1 MRRRGYTLIET
12 LACVAIAAV
21 LARTGT
27 LAAVSLATSLRVAT
41 TARTL
46 AQTMRALRARAMAE
60 GRPLEV
66 RFDATA
72 SRWSVRTD
80 DGTIRRDEPLPATVR
95 FTSLP
100 ARALVR
106 FGATGTADNGTV
118 ALGAGASSAR
128 IVVNQ
133 RGRVRLG

>member
-1 MRRRGYTLIET
+1 MRRRGFTLIEA

-21 LARTGT
+21 VARTGS
-27 LAAVSLATSLRVAT
+27 LAAVSLTTSLSVATS
-41 TARTL
+41 ARTL
-46 AQTMRALRARAMAE
+46 AQTMRATRARAMAE

-80 DGTIRRDEPLPATVR
+80 DGTIRHDEPMPRSVR

-106 FGATGTADNGTV
+106 FGSTGTADNGTV
-118 ALGAGASSAR
+118 VLGAGASSAR

>member
-1 MRRRGYTLIET
+1 MRRRGSTLIET
-12 LACVAIAAV
+12 LACVAIAAA
-21 LARTGT
+21 LARTGS
-27 LAAVSLATSLRVAT
+27 LAAAALATSLRVAT
-41 TARTL
+41 SARTL
-46 AQTMRALRARAMAE
+46 AQTMRATRARAMAE
-60 GRPLEV
+60 GRPLEL

-80 DGTIRRDEPLPATVR
+80 DGTIRHDEPLPPSVR

-100 ARALVR
+100 ARALIR
-106 FGATGTADNGTV
+106 FGTTGTADNGTV
-118 ALGAGASSAR
+118 VLGAGAASAR

>member
-1 MRRRGYTLIET
+1 MTRRGFTLIET
-12 LACVAIAAV
+12 LACVAIAAA
-21 LARTGT
+21 LARMGS
-27 LAAVSLATSLRVAT
+27 LAAVSLTTSLRVAT
-41 TARTL
+41 SARTL
-46 AQTMRALRARAMAE
+46 AQTMRATRARAMAE
-60 GRPLEV
+60 GRALEV
-66 RFDATA
+66 RFDAAA

-80 DGTIRRDEPLPATVR
+80 DGTIRHDEPLPNPVR

-100 ARALVR
+100 ARGLVR
-106 FGATGTADNGTV
+106 FGATGMADNGTV

>member
-1 MRRRGYTLIET
+1 MRRRGFTLIEA
-12 LACVAIAAV
+12 LACVAIAAI
-21 LARTGT
+21 LARTGS
-27 LAAVSLATSLRVAT
+27 LAAVSLMTSLRVAT
-41 TARTL
+41 NARTL
-46 AQTMRALRARAMAE
+46 AQTMRATRARAMAE

-66 RFDATA
+66 RFDATPR
-72 SRWSVRTD
+72 RWSIRMD
-80 DGTIRRDEPLPATVR
+80 DGTIRHDEPLSDPVR

-118 ALGAGASSAR
+118 VLGAGASSAR

>member
-1 MRRRGYTLIET
+1 MRRRGFTLIET
-12 LACVAIAAV
+12 LACVAIAAA
-21 LARTGT
+21 LARTGS

-41 TARTL
+41 SARTL
-46 AQTMRALRARAMAE
+46 AQTMRATRARAMAE

-66 RFDATA
+66 RLDATA
-72 SRWSVRTD
+72 GRWSIRSD
-80 DGTIRRDEPLPATVR
+80 DGTIRHDEPLPDPVR

-100 ARALVR
+100 ARPSVR
-106 FGATGTADNGTV
+106 FGATGAADNATV
-118 ALGAGASSAR
+118 VLGAGGSSAR

>member
-1 MRRRGYTLIET
+1 MSRRGFTLIET

-21 LARTGT
+21 LARTGVMV
-27 LAAVSLATSLRVAT
+27 AASLATALRVAT
-41 TARTL
+41 SARTL
-46 AQTMRALRARAMAE
+46 AQTMRATRARAMAE
-60 GRPLEV
+60 GRTLEV
-66 RFDATA
+66 RFDAAA

-80 DGTIRRDEPLPATVR
+80 DGTLRSESPLPHAVR

-106 FGATGTADNGTV
+106 FTATGTADNGTV
-118 ALGAGASSAR
+118 VLGAAASTAR

>member
-1 MRRRGYTLIET
+1 MRRRGFTLIET
-12 LACVAIAAV
+12 LACVAIAAA
-21 LARTGT
+21 LAGTGS

-41 TARTL
+41 SARTL
-46 AQTMRALRARAMAE
+46 AQTMRATRARAMAE
-60 GRPLEV
+60 GRPLEM
-66 RFDATA
+66 RFDAAA

-80 DGTIRRDEPLPATVR
+80 DGTIRHDEPLPDPVR

-100 ARALVR
+100 VRALVR
-106 FGATGTADNGTV
+106 FGATGTGDNGTV
-118 ALGAGASSAR
+118 ALGAGTASAR

>member
-1 MRRRGYTLIET
+1 MRRRGFTLIET
-12 LACVAIAAV
+12 LACVVIAAA
-21 LARTGT
+21 LARTGSLT
-27 LAAVSLATSLRVAT
+27 AVSLATSLRVAT
-41 TARTL
+41 SARTL
-46 AQTMRALRARAMAE
+46 AQTMRATRARAMAE

-66 RFDATA
+66 RFDAAA

-80 DGTIRRDEPLPATVR
+80 DGTIRHEEPLPDPVR

-106 FGATGTADNGTV
+106 FTATGSADNATV
-118 ALGAGASSAR
+118 VLGAAASSAR

>member
-1 MRRRGYTLIET
+1 MTRRGSTLIET
-12 LACVAIAAV
+12 LACVAIAAA
-21 LARTGT
+21 LARTGS

-41 TARTL
+41 SARTL
-46 AQTMRALRARAMAE
+46 AQTMRATRARAMAE

-72 SRWSVRTD
+72 GRWSIRSD
-80 DGTIRRDEPLPATVR
+80 DGTTRHDEPLPDPVR

-100 ARALVR
+100 ARPIVR

-118 ALGAGASSAR
+118 VLGAGASSAR
-128 IVVNQ
+128 IIVNQ

>member
-1 MRRRGYTLIET
+1 MTRRGSTLIET
-12 LACVAIAAV
+12 LACVAIAAA
-21 LARTGT
+21 LARTGS

-41 TARTL
+41 SARTL
-46 AQTMRALRARAMAE
+46 AQTMRATRARAMAE

-72 SRWSVRTD
+72 GRWSIRSD
-80 DGTIRRDEPLPATVR
+80 DGTTRHDEPLPDPVR

-100 ARALVR
+100 ARPIVR

-118 ALGAGASSAR
+118 VLGAGTSSAR
-128 IVVNQ
+128 IIVNQ

>member
-1 MRRRGYTLIET
+1 MRRRGFTLIET
-12 LACVAIAAV
+12 LACVAVAAV
-21 LARTGT
+21 LARTGS
-27 LAAVSLATSLRVAT
+27 LAAVSLTAALRVAT
-41 TARTL
+41 SARTL
-46 AQTMRALRARAMAE
+46 AQTMRATRARAMAE

-72 SRWSVRTD
+72 SRWSIRTD
-80 DGTIRRDEPLPATVR
+80 NGTIRREEPLPDTVR

-106 FGATGTADNGTV
+106 FTATGAADNATV
-118 ALGAGASSAR
+118 VLGAAASSAR